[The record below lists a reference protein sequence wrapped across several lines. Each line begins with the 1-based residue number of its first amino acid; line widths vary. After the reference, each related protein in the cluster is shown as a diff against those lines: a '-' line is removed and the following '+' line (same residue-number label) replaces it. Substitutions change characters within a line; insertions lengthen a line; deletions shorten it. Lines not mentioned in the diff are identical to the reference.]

1 MPTPADAA
9 DPGAAFGLGT
19 PFEEQLAFFRRKL
32 NLPSERWDD
41 IRKAAHNRAFIVAGA
56 AQADLVQDL
65 RQAVDQAMARGVG
78 IGEFRRSFKAVV
90 AKNGWTG
97 WRGEGSAAG
106 VAWRTRV
113 IYQTN
118 MATSYAAGRWQQL
131 NDPDVAA
138 ARPFWRY
145 VHADGVLHPRP
156 LHLAWHNTV
165 LPREHPFWK
174 THFAPNGWGCH
185 CEVRPVKAPGPGDK
199 TAPPAGWDAV
209 NPATGAPPGID
220 RGWDYAPG
228 ADAAAPLQ
236 QLLDR
241 KLIELDASIGAAM
254 AQALQPALAM
264 ERQAAWWEALD
275 EWLADEHARK
285 RRAVVGALHPSTLQ
299 QLLEL
304 GHAAPKSAAIEVEDG
319 LVRGPKQQRHER
331 AQNALTVAEWRAL
344 PTLLAAPQRLFL
356 DLKNTA
362 LLYLSSGP
370 AVAKVAVRLNLG
382 SAGAAKVVSA
392 FKVSE
397 VDVASAVK
405 AEQWQTLEAPELP
418 AGGA

>member
-174 THFAPNGWGCH
+174 THFAPNGWGCR
-185 CEVRPVKAPGPGDK
+185 CEVRPVKAPGPDDK
-199 TAPPAGWDAV
+199 TTPPAGWDKAD
-209 NPATGAPPGID
+209 PATGVPPGID

-241 KLIELDASIGAAM
+241 KLIELDAPIGAAM

-275 EWLADEHARK
+275 EWLADPKPRG
-285 RRAVVGALHPSTLQ
+285 RRAVVAAMDPGTVRWLAG
-299 QLLEL
+299 E
-304 GHAAPKSAAIEVEDG
+304 GHKVPDSAAMFIEDRLVVGAKQRRHVADQNG
-319 LVRGPKQQRHER
+319 LTE
-331 AQNALTVAEWRAL
+331 AEWRAL
-344 PTLLAAPQRLFL
+344 PTWLAKPAGVYLDTGSGNLIYVAPG
-356 DLKNTA
+356 
-362 LLYLSSGP
+362 SGP
-370 AVAKVAVRLNLG
+370 AKVAV
-382 SAGAAKVVSA
+382 SFAGATHQVVSG
-392 FKVSE
+392 FRVSAA
-397 VDVASAVK
+397 DVAGAVK
-405 AEQWQTLEAPELP
+405 GGRWQKVEVSDHQ
-418 AGGA
+418 GGIEPP